1 MLNSKMECSICC
13 EIINRG
19 KRSLIV
25 CPNHKCGLKVCK
37 TCVKTYLTQTA
48 DKPKCMQCK
57 TAWDRKFQIDNL
69 GKSWIEGNYKRHRKQ
84 ILFDIEKARL
94 PETMPFVEAQKTL
107 VQKKIELSKSHQTI
121 RNLMRLLDQARDN
134 QYTLKREIQTIQNG
148 GIVEKTEKKKFI
160 RACPDNACNGFLSS
174 QWKCGV
180 CDIYVCK
187 DCFEIIG
194 KDKQA
199 EHVCDENT
207 RKTAELMRKETKNCP
222 SCAAAIY
229 KISGCDQMWCTQ
241 CQVAFS
247 WKTGLK
253 VTGTIHNPHFYEAQ
267 RNGLIVNVRNPG
279 AVACGG
285 IPRIY
290 DFNIKLNKLLGCFKM
305 QKQWPRNPTRY
316 DTFILKEAGELL
328 LNFQKMHRGA
338 NHFQD
343 IIINPLRRKVQ
354 QLTDNKDL
362 RMKYILKEIDEK
374 HMKMLIAKRDKAHE
388 KHVQQ
393 LQIYELLNTIITE
406 RMIYIFE
413 RMEGE
418 DGLKTLTEG
427 MNEIDRARIYC
438 NDLLCKISCIYNN
451 KIKLIKSTF
460 YTDSVY
466 GINCK
471 CETPKNFTIPK
482 LTEKKLS
489 DCELVN
495 LRQYRYY

>member
-1 MLNSKMECSICC
+1 
-13 EIINRG
+13 
-19 KRSLIV
+19 
-25 CPNHKCGLKVCK
+25 
-37 TCVKTYLTQTA
+37 
-48 DKPKCMQCK
+48 
-57 TAWDRKFQIDNL
+57 
-69 GKSWIEGNYKRHRKQ
+69 
-84 ILFDIEKARL
+84 
-94 PETMPFVEAQKTL
+94 
-107 VQKKIELSKSHQTI
+107 
-121 RNLMRLLDQARDN
+121 
-134 QYTLKREIQTIQNG
+134 
-148 GIVEKTEKKKFI
+148 
-160 RACPDNACNGFLSS
+160 
-174 QWKCGV
+174 
-180 CDIYVCK
+180 
-187 DCFEIIG
+187 
-194 KDKQA
+194 
-199 EHVCDENT
+199 
-207 RKTAELMRKETKNCP
+207 
-222 SCAAAIY
+222 
-229 KISGCDQMWCTQ
+229 
-241 CQVAFS
+241 
-247 WKTGLK
+247 
-253 VTGTIHNPHFYEAQ
+253 
-267 RNGLIVNVRNPG
+267 
-279 AVACGG
+279 
-285 IPRIY
+285 
-290 DFNIKLNKLLGCFKM
+290 M